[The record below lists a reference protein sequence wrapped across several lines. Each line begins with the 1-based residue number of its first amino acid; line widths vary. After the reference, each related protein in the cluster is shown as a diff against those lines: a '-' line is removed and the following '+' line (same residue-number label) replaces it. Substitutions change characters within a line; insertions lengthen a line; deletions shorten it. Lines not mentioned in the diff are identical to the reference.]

1 MGIEV
6 KESSKNPKRT
16 PLEFLR
22 EIETNYPVETV
33 TARNI
38 QVWPYLRI
46 YLFSAGDAFSH
57 AGSGKSSIF
66 RTFLSGI
73 FYGFPCLFKKYD
85 HIFFSDTME
94 RRKIGTLYYDK
105 SIDYISEIL
114 PRSLDIEIP
123 LPAHYRRKDVPTTNI
138 VSKVPFYFIEA
149 IYAKLFLF
157 NLKLKNKQVLDE
169 IFSKYNIDISYM
181 SLVRRFI
188 SQYVMTKKL
197 VRRFKPR
204 TSFIGCYYTNTGRIV
219 AFREKGVRV
228 VEIQHGV
235 ISNEHIAY
243 NLFKRFDE
251 KCFPEYLLT
260 FGESEVE
267 VSKSKDFYIRPENVF
282 PVGSFY
288 IDHLNSNPAK
298 NSLIDDFRSKYK
310 FIVCVSGQNHY
321 TEPLLIDFLNKVANL
336 SSEIL
341 FIFVPRDNRFDENK
355 YNLNKNIYV
364 SSGLNCYE
372 MISLCDFHSTVF
384 STCALEAPSLGI
396 PNNLIN
402 IKGLSKLHYENVLN
416 NKTTTMYADSPEE
429 YVQLINSYTFA
440 GKNTIRDLNKHIIKP
455 GYKENIQKVLKEMS
469 LL

>member
-1 MGIEV
+1 MDV
-6 KESSKNPKRT
+6 KVKRT
-16 PLEFLR
+16 PLDILR

-46 YLFSAGDAFSH
+46 YLFSIGDAFSH
-57 AGSGKSSIF
+57 AGSVKSSMI
-66 RTFLSGI
+66 RTFFSGI
-73 FYGFPCLFKKYD
+73 FYGFPSLFKKYD

-105 SIDYISEIL
+105 SIDYLSEIL

-123 LPAHYRRKDVPTTNI
+123 LPVHYRRKNVPTKNI
-138 VSKVPFYFIEA
+138 VSKIPFYFIEA
-149 IYAKLFLF
+149 IYAKVFLF
-157 NLKLKNKQVLDE
+157 NLKLKNRQVLEE
-169 IFSKYNIDISYM
+169 IFAKYKIDVSYM

-188 SQYVMTKKL
+188 SQYVMTKIL
-197 VRRFKPR
+197 VRHFKPR
-204 TSFIGCYYTNTGRIV
+204 AAFIECYYTNTGRIV
-219 AFREKGVRV
+219 AFREKGIKV

-243 NLFKRFDE
+243 NIFKKFDE

-260 FGESEVE
+260 FGDSEVE

-282 PVGSFY
+282 PIGSFY
-288 IDHLNSNPAK
+288 LDHLNSNPAK
-298 NSLIDDFRSKYK
+298 YSLIDDYRIKYK

-321 TEPLLIDFLNKVANL
+321 TEPLLVDFLNKVTAL
-336 SSEIL
+336 SSEVL
-341 FIFVPRDNRFDENK
+341 FIFVPRDNSFDESK
-355 YNLNKNIYV
+355 YSLNKNIYV
-364 SSGLNCYE
+364 SSELNCYE

-396 PNNLIN
+396 PNILIN
-402 IKGLSKLHYENVLN
+402 IDGLSELHYSGVLN
-416 NKTTTMYADSPEE
+416 NKITTMYADSPVE
-429 YVQLINSYTFA
+429 YVQLIYNYTFA
-440 GKNTIRDLNKHIIKP
+440 DKNFIRDLNKHIIKP
-455 GYKENIQKVLKEMS
+455 GYKENIQKVLKEIS